1 MADSGAERS
10 ARRDELSTQCRNV
23 SGEHGIALTLTVLA
37 PTQWQHCHCHCPRGH
52 CRRHRAAAASGS
64 TQAGAAALGRDKS
77 LAGSARRPGRAP
89 TPSHMRRVN
98 RGTSAPS
105 DNYGASTATPERVD
119 ALLAGDA
126 VLHEE
131 GEAGPNLDIVL
142 VLTQ

>member
-1 MADSGAERS
+1 MQERV
-10 ARRDELSTQCRNV
+10 RRT
-23 SGEHGIALTLTVLA
+23 
-37 PTQWQHCHCHCPRGH
+37 CHCIDIDSANTVTAGTTVRGH
-52 CRRHRAAAASGS
+52 CHRAAAASGS

-77 LAGSARRPGRAP
+77 LAGSARRPGRPP

-98 RGTSAPS
+98 RGSTSAPS